1 MEGNFCSDHS
11 RQRLANRILAAPDA
25 VQLRKL
31 PRMSTTPRVSLRYKA
46 AEGSGDAL
54 REIPFVIGVLGRFS
68 GAGAPRATLWER
80 SFISIDAES
89 FDAVRGSMEPH
100 PDSTAPGERIDAL
113 ESAWR
118 SLQFLL
124 SRVKPDPLLKIK
136 LMDVDKE
143 ELAKD
148 LCNAPHPAQSLLS
161 RQFDLA
167 QTVDGEPFG
176 LLIGNYSFSA
186 EPADV
191 RLLNAIGGFAACWL
205 APFIADAGP
214 AMFGVEDFKT
224 LGDFRRLDRIFEDE
238 RYSQWRSFRK
248 SEGSRFVYLTLP
260 RMLVREQE
268 QEQGEGLLWGPA
280 AFALGLCVANAFS
293 KYGWCAA
300 FRGVEGGG
308 LIENVPTTS
317 VTEFGKE
324 IRVGVEVVLPERE
337 MEFSSLGFIQLIPD
351 VRGARSLFFSAS
363 SCHKIEV
370 YLSADAN
377 AASRLS
383 NQLQYVLTGCRF
395 LHYLGA
401 VIASAGLV
409 GRQECENILNSWIA
423 QYCLTDD
430 DASLEEQAGRPLREA
445 RIEVSEAPERP
456 GVYRVVA
463 HLRPRFQLD
472 DIPFPLRFE
481 MERVVAP
488 RS

>member
-1 MEGNFCSDHS
+1 
-11 RQRLANRILAAPDA
+11 
-25 VQLRKL
+25 
-31 PRMSTTPRVSLRYKA
+31 MSMTPRVSLRHKA
-46 AEGSGDAL
+46 PEDSGGDL
-54 REIPFVIGVLGRFS
+54 LEIPCVIGVLGEFS
-68 GAGAPRATLWER
+68 GAGTPRATSWKR
-80 SFISIDAES
+80 SFISIDADS
-89 FDAVRGSMEPH
+89 FDLVRASMQPH
-100 PDSTAPGERIDAL
+100 PDLTAADERRDAL

-118 SLQFLL
+118 SLHFLV
-124 SRVKPDPLLKIK
+124 SRVKPHPLLKIK
-136 LMDVDKE
+136 LIDVGKE

-148 LCNAPHPAQSLLS
+148 LCNAPHPAQSQLS
-161 RQFDLA
+161 RQLDLA

-186 EPADV
+186 EPEDV
-191 RLLNAIGGFAACWL
+191 RLLNAIGEFAACWL

-214 AMFGVEDFKT
+214 AMFGVEDFKA
-224 LGDFRRLDRIFEDE
+224 LGDFRRLEKIFEDE

-260 RMLVREQE
+260 RMLVRG

-308 LIENVPTTS
+308 LIENIPTTS
-317 VTEFGKE
+317 VTEFGRE
-324 IRVGVEVVLPERE
+324 IRVGVEAVLPERQN
-337 MEFSSLGFIQLIPD
+337 EFLSLGFIQLIPD
-351 VRGARSLFFSAS
+351 VRGARSVFFASS
-363 SCHKIEV
+363 SCHKPAV

-409 GRQECENILNSWIA
+409 PRQGCENLLNSWIA

-430 DASLEEQAGRPLREA
+430 DASREEQAARPLREA
-445 RIEVSEAPERP
+445 RIEVSEALERP

-481 MERVVAP
+481 MERPVRR